1 MASTQLA
8 SRSSEKIS
16 ALGKTEAAGQPARF
30 WSVWRNST
38 LGLGLLGGLLFWA
51 ALPPWE
57 LWPLA
62 WLAPVPWIVL
72 GVRRELGGR
81 RPYRSMWWAG
91 LAFWL
96 AALHWLT
103 LPYWATAFGWLLL
116 SAYLAIYWP
125 LFVVLLR
132 VAVRL
137 RLPSIL
143 AAPLVWTG
151 LELAQAHVLGGFLMG
166 SLAHTQYRQLQTIQI
181 SDLAGSYAVTFVV
194 VWVAAC
200 LVRMLPLDGR
210 RWSIWPAAPLAAML
224 AGALVYGHVRMSD
237 HAAVR
242 PGPKVALIQGSI
254 DTEMK
259 ADPGQSKQVL
269 SQYIGLSEQAVRE
282 NPDLDLIVWPE
293 TMFRYPWL
301 LFDEDYEPTD
311 PAALSPSEVQ
321 TRSHEQIAR
330 LVMAMGAPAL
340 IGIETAHFRRTKLD
354 RYNSALFVDRS
365 GQVRGRYDKVH
376 LVMFGEYVPL
386 ADWFPWIYDLTP
398 LAGGLASGAG
408 PVGVELGEA
417 RYAANICYESTLPQ
431 LIRGQVQQLRDSG
444 EEPDVLVNLTNDGW
458 FWGSSE
464 LDMHLACGVF
474 RAVEC
479 RKPFLIAANTGF
491 SAWIDADG
499 GIVKRGPRRE
509 TGIVVA
515 DVQLDSRS
523 SPYVAWGDWP
533 AGICLSGCVALAVAG
548 LGMRLGVASRAAPI
562 AD

>member
-1 MASTQLA
+1 M
-8 SRSSEKIS
+8 
-16 ALGKTEAAGQPARF
+16 
-30 WSVWRNST
+30 
-38 LGLGLLGGLLFWA
+38 
-51 ALPPWE
+51 
-57 LWPLA
+57 
-62 WLAPVPWIVL
+62 PWIVL

-81 RPYRSMWWAG
+81 RPYRSMWLAG
-91 LAFWL
+91 FVFWL

-116 SAYLAIYWP
+116 SAYLAVYWP
-125 LFVVLLR
+125 LFVALLR

-137 RLPSIL
+137 RLPSIV

-151 LELAQAHVLGGFLMG
+151 LELAQAHLLGGFLMG
-166 SLAHTQYRQLQTIQI
+166 SLAHTQYRQLPLIQI
-181 SDLAGSYAVTFVV
+181 SDLGGSYAVTFLV

-210 RWSIWPAAPLAAML
+210 RWSVWPAAPLAALL
-224 AGALVYGHVRMSD
+224 AGALVYGHVRLSD
-237 HAAVR
+237 HAGVR
-242 PGPKVALIQGSI
+242 PGPQVALIQGSI

-259 ADPGQSKQVL
+259 ADPGQSKEVL
-269 SQYIGLSEQAVRE
+269 TQYFGLSERAVRE
-282 NPDLDLIVWPE
+282 NPGLDLIVWPE
-293 TMFRYPWL
+293 TMFRYPWF
-301 LFDEDYEPTD
+301 LFDKDYVPTD
-311 PAALSPSEVQ
+311 PDAPSTTEIE
-321 TRSHEQIAR
+321 TRSREQVGR
-330 LVMAMGAPAL
+330 MVRELGTSAL

-365 GQVRGRYDKVH
+365 GEARGRYDKVH

-386 ADWFPWIYDLTP
+386 ADRFPWIYSLTP
-398 LAGGLASGAG
+398 LAGGLSPGAG
-408 PVGVELGEA
+408 PLGVELGKV
-417 RYAANICYESTLPQ
+417 RYAANICYESTLPH
-431 LIRGQVQQLRDSG
+431 LIRGQVRQLRETG

-499 GIVKRGPRRE
+499 RIVKRGPRRE

-523 SPYVAWGDWP
+523 SPYVACGDWP
-533 AGICLSGCVALAVAG
+533 AGFCLSGCAALAIAG
-548 LGMRLGVASRAAPI
+548 LGMRMGSARRVAPSVG
-562 AD
+562 